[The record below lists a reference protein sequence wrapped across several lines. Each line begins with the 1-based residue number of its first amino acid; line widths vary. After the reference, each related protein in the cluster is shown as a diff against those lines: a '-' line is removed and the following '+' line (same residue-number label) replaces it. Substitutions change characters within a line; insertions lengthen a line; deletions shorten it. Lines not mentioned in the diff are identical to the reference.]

1 MNACF
6 RSRQSGSSLIEVLVA
21 LLLSA
26 IGLLGLAGSMAVST
40 TMARLSE
47 HRSQAMQLAV
57 DLGERMQAAADAAR
71 ERAFDDPRAFDDVG
85 VPSDD
90 LPCVDNDGPRC
101 TSADRA
107 ALETARWQD
116 AVLHRLPQGA
126 GHVVFDT
133 ATDHVDVWV
142 GWRETGAQTSV
153 PGAAAECPDV
163 FASAQPAPRCIH
175 LRVAL

>member
-1 MNACF
+1 MNTSF
-6 RSRQSGSSLIEVLVA
+6 QGRQRGSSLIEVLVA

-71 ERAFDDPRAFDDVG
+71 ERAFDDHRAFDDVG

-90 LPCVDNDGPRC
+90 LPCADDGPHC

-107 ALETARWQD
+107 ALETAHWQD
-116 AVLHRLPQGA
+116 AVVHRLPQGA
-126 GHVVFDT
+126 GHVVFDPID
-133 ATDHVDVWV
+133 DHVDVWV
-142 GWRETGAQTSV
+142 GWLETGASTPV
-153 PGAAAECPDV
+153 PGAAAECPQA
-163 FASAQPAPRCIH
+163 FASAQPAPRCVH